1 MRWSFTRSSNCKA
14 LTGKI
19 LVFWISGRL
28 CEVVAYERWSHME
41 FWLYFK
47 WNVIK
52 VAGNAGKDITA
63 LSSSGVPLMPCV
75 RENTRGTSQRNE
87 LVHESSALRPF
98 MLCRRGSDIHTSGKE
113 TTLMNS
119 IFFVL
124 GLSEVGRVWGIKA
137 LFDGVF
143 LQLRSV
149 AAECCSEDCFGDDWV
164 SWKQVSEW
172 INQSWFESSV
182 ERLNL
187 KVRVS

>member
-1 MRWSFTRSSNCKA
+1 M
-14 LTGKI
+14 
-19 LVFWISGRL
+19 SGRL
-28 CEVVAYERWSHME
+28 CEVAAYERWSHME

-47 WNVIK
+47 WTVTK

-63 LSSSGVPLMPCV
+63 LSSSGLPLMPCV
-75 RENTRGTSQRNE
+75 RENTRGTSQCNE

-98 MLCRRGSDIHTSGKE
+98 MLCRLGSDIHTSGKE

-124 GLSEVGRVWGIKA
+124 GLSEVGRVWGIEA

-149 AAECCSEDCFGDDWV
+149 AAECSGEDCFGDDWV

-172 INQSWFESSV
+172 IHQRWFELSV
-182 ERLNL
+182 ERL
-187 KVRVS
+187 R